1 MTGSDLR
8 DISSAL
14 RPKVG
19 AIFRRFSSTCST
31 SVEESSADC
40 LQDDLAVAVVA
51 GAAAAPESPAQTDTG
66 TIRKE
71 WNEALKYELLI

>member
-1 MTGSDLR
+1 MTGSNLR
-8 DISSAL
+8 DISCAL

-19 AIFRRFSSTCST
+19 AIFRRFSCST

-40 LQDDLAVAVVA
+40 LQDNLAVVA
-51 GAAAAPESPAQTDTG
+51 GAAAAPELPAQTDTG

>member
-8 DISSAL
+8 DISCAL
-14 RPKVG
+14 RPKAG
-19 AIFRRFSSTCST
+19 AIFRRFSSMCST

-40 LQDDLAVAVVA
+40 LQDGLAVA